1 MTKELNKKIVTHSMM
16 YKKYLNEESVQ
27 IKFVHNKQRSY
38 CVNILRKTN
47 KNYFSNVNIS
57 LMTDNRKTWRA
68 VKLLFLN
75 KSNLASNLTENDM
88 IFSGD

>member
-1 MTKELNKKIVTHSMM
+1 MNKELNKKIVTRSLM

-38 CVNILRKTN
+38 YVNILRKTN

-57 LMTDNRKTWRA
+57 LMIDNRKTWRA
-68 VKLLFLN
+68 IRFLN
-75 KSNLASNLTENDM
+75 KSNLTSNLTENDM